1 MGAETLATTLLRYEL
16 CAKVAT
22 KMPQK
27 SHGKLVRM
35 LTYHS
40 GNIIYL
46 SKVSA
51 TYTTFRGKFV
61 NDQIR
66 GY

>member
-1 MGAETLATTLLRYEL
+1 MGAETLATALLRYEL
-16 CAKVAT
+16 CTKVAA

-27 SHGKLVRM
+27 SHGKLARM

-40 GNIIYL
+40 GTIIYP
-46 SKVSA
+46 SKVNA
-51 TYTTFRGKFV
+51 TYTTFRENFV
-61 NDQIR
+61 NDRIR

>member
-16 CAKVAT
+16 CTKVAI

-27 SHGKLVRM
+27 SHGKLARM

-40 GNIIYL
+40 ANIIYL
-46 SKVSA
+46 SKVS
-51 TYTTFRGKFV
+51 TTFTTFRGKFV
-61 NDQIR
+61 NDRIR
-66 GY
+66 AY